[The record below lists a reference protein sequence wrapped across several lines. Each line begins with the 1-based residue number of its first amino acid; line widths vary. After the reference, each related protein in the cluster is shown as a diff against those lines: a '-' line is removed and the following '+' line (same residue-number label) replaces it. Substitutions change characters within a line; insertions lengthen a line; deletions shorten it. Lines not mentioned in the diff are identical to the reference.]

1 MENIGTFLTSN
12 LNDICFIGGLIG
24 GLAVFLYDLIQEKID
39 DHVDARARAAKE
51 KKENKNVDYLR

>member
-1 MENIGTFLTSN
+1 MKNIGTFLTSN

-24 GLAVFLYDLIQEKID
+24 GLAVFLYDLIQEKMSD
-39 DHVDARARAAKE
+39 RVDARARAARE

>member
-1 MENIGTFLTSN
+1 MKNIGTFLTSN

-24 GLAVFLYDLIQEKID
+24 GLAVFLYDLIQEKMSD
-39 DHVDARARAAKE
+39 RVGARAARE